1 MALRRAALGGI
12 LLSQTDRRVV
22 MTALACHWLLQA
34 FALAHR
40 LLHGCCAQGDGS
52 VLSTLWT
59 YRTSRLAA
67 TSSRSF
73 STASK
78 KIVKFKVFLDLFC
91 VNAFHQVRLG
101 PTTSERLSEGVTPA
115 SFILQE
121 KYSGTSTDE
130 WTIAVFDILLVL
142 ADSYED
148 AKNHH

>member
-1 MALRRAALGGI
+1 MVVAPKATAPFFPHCGLIAHQDWPLPHPVRSAQHQKDCQVQGI
-12 LLSQTDRRVV
+12 FR
-22 MTALACHWLLQA
+22 H
-34 FALAHR
+34 
-40 LLHGCCAQGDGS
+40 
-52 VLSTLWT
+52 
-59 YRTSRLAA
+59 
-67 TSSRSF
+67 
-73 STASK
+73 
-78 KIVKFKVFLDLFC
+78 
-91 VNAFHQVRLG
+91 G